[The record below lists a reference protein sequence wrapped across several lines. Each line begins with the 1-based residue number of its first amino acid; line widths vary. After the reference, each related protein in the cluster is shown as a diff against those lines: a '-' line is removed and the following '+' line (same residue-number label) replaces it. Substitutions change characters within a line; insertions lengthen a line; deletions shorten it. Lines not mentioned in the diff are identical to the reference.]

1 MSIVTAA
8 NQKSAWRGYE
18 YYCDNKVKSITKI
31 DDTHYSGEVS
41 GSENAPYSVTID
53 LKHPKRSKCTCPFA
67 NGYKVCK
74 HMVALY
80 FEAFPKEAEDYIRNI
95 EIAKKEREE
104 FYEELP
110 DRVEEY
116 VRNLSKSK
124 LQDLALNLI
133 YNLSDYE
140 LEEFAFNY
148 LNDDFD
154 DEYDDDFDEYDDED
168 EYFL

>member
-1 MSIVTAA
+1 MI
-8 NQKSAWRGYE
+8 KYPEG
-18 YYCDNKVKSITKI
+18 
-31 DDTHYSGEVS
+31 
-41 GSENAPYSVTID
+41 
-53 LKHPKRSKCTCPFA
+53 
-67 NGYKVCK
+67 
-74 HMVALY
+74 
-80 FEAFPKEAEDYIRNI
+80 
-95 EIAKKEREE
+95 EE

-110 DRVEEY
+110 DRIEEY

-154 DEYDDDFDEYDDED
+154 DEYDDNFDDYDDED